1 MIAFQNFEEQND
13 PSITAICES
22 CGWSGPS
29 NTAKHLANDPICP
42 ECKAANL
49 QLVEPGE
56 ETGRDL

>member
-1 MIAFQNFEEQND
+1 MIPFQNFDEQND
-13 PSITAICES
+13 SSIMAICGS

-29 NTAKHLANDPICP
+29 ITAKHLANDPICP
-42 ECKAANL
+42 ECKVANL